1 MLKICLLFKKNANFT
16 GAQLE
21 NSYDSEC
28 EILRV
33 LFLYAFEYIE
43 RFSNLH

>member
-1 MLKICLLFKKNANFT
+1 MLKICLLFKKIANFT
-16 GAQLE
+16 GDQLE

-28 EILRV
+28 ERV